1 MVRSL
6 VSLRRVGSLIPL
18 FFWEFSFDM
27 MTDPI
32 ADLFTRIRNGLMVGH
47 PRVDVPGSKMKA
59 RIVEILKEEGYI
71 KNFRIYQDNLQG
83 VIRVYLKYKDD
94 QSVIRGIKRISK
106 PGRRNYVKRD
116 KIPKVLNGL
125 GLAILSTSSGV
136 MTDHECREKGVGGE
150 VLGHVW

>member
-1 MVRSL
+1 
-6 VSLRRVGSLIPL
+6 
-18 FFWEFSFDM
+18 M

-71 KNFRIYQDNLQG
+71 KNFRIYKDDLQG
-83 VIRVYLKYKDD
+83 IIRVYLKYQGD

-106 PGRRNYVKRD
+106 PGRRSYVKQD

-125 GLAILSTSSGV
+125 GVAILSTSSGV
-136 MTDHECREKGVGGE
+136 MTDEKCREKGVGGE

>member
-1 MVRSL
+1 
-6 VSLRRVGSLIPL
+6 
-18 FFWEFSFDM
+18 M

-32 ADLFTRIRNGLMVGH
+32 ADLFTRIRNGLMVRH
-47 PRVDVPGSKMKA
+47 PRIDVPGSKMKA

-71 KNFRIYQDNLQG
+71 QNFRIYEDNLQG
-83 VIRVYLKYKDD
+83 IIRVYLKYSGD

-116 KIPKVLNGL
+116 AIPKVLNGL

-136 MTDHECREKGVGGE
+136 MTDHECRERGVGGE
-150 VLGHVW
+150 VLGHIW

>member
-1 MVRSL
+1 
-6 VSLRRVGSLIPL
+6 
-18 FFWEFSFDM
+18 M

-32 ADLFTRIRNGLMVGH
+32 ADLFTRIRNGLMVRH

-71 KNFRIYQDNLQG
+71 KNFRIYEDDLQG
-83 VIRVYLKYKDD
+83 IIRIYLKYAGDKP
-94 QSVIRGIKRISK
+94 VIRGIKRVSK

-116 KIPKVLNGL
+116 EIPKVLNGL

-136 MTDHECREKGVGGE
+136 MTDEKCREKGVGGE
-150 VLGHVW
+150 VLGLVW

>member
-1 MVRSL
+1 
-6 VSLRRVGSLIPL
+6 
-18 FFWEFSFDM
+18 M

-47 PRVDVPGSKMKA
+47 LRIDVPGSKMKA

-83 VIRVYLKYKDD
+83 VIRIYLKYKDEK
-94 QSVIRGIKRISK
+94 SVIRGVKRISK

-116 KIPKVLNGL
+116 KIPRVLNGL